1 MTGEEETRRA
11 CARKRR
17 ESLMWNEALILLIAQ
32 MSCLPI
38 RLRPSL
44 HRSEHRCRLIGANAH
59 DYLMVYD
66 IYVIEPIGFHS
77 SPTLTFCPFSASTAQ
92 RPEETQ
98 EKGTRSLASA
108 ETDYLNVTPWIEIG
122 DWVVSEGFASLCPRP
137 LRLQLWTRTAERTR
151 PPSSARPHRL
161 RRHAPS
167 G

>member
-1 MTGEEETRRA
+1 
-11 CARKRR
+11 
-17 ESLMWNEALILLIAQ
+17 MWNEALILLIAQ

-77 SPTLTFCPFSASTAQ
+77 SPTLTFCPFSAPTAQ

-98 EKGTRSLASA
+98 EKGTRSLASV

-122 DWVVSEGFASLCPRP
+122 DWVVSEGCVSL
-137 LRLQLWTRTAERTR
+137 
-151 PPSSARPHRL
+151 PSSSQIAAVDEDGREDKATIKCETSPPPTPRTVRMTHTLPASSHNDAR
-161 RRHAPS
+161 